1 MKELF
6 LNLLALGA
14 IISSILVITA
24 KNPIIAVLFLISVF
38 VNAAGY
44 LILLGI
50 GFVGIAYLIVYV
62 GAITVLFLFVIM
74 LLNIRLSEI
83 IETSTNFTKNLP
95 LALIIGLLLIYEFLT
110 IIPFNYIRGAT
121 DISIITILF
130 NMLQSINNI
139 LINNIDM
146 TNNIVYLTINPIIAD
161 TNFNNFLHIQALG
174 QSLYT
179 SEAILLIILSI
190 ILLLAMVAPIFISKN
205 KENTNKD
212 EYTKIFQIIGLFSY
226 VLK

>member
-1 MKELF
+1 MTEFF
-6 LNLLALGA
+6 LNLLGFGA

-24 KNPIIAVLFLISVF
+24 KNPIIAVLFLIAVF

-83 IETSTNFTKNLP
+83 IEISTNFTKNLP

-130 NMLQSINNI
+130 DMLQSINNI

-161 TNFNNFLHIQALG
+161 TNFNNFLQIQALG
-174 QSLYT
+174 HNLYT
-179 SEAILLIILSI
+179 FGSIWLIITSL
-190 ILLLAMVAPIFISKN
+190 ILLLAMIATLFLTLN
-205 KENTNKD
+205 KNTNN
-212 EYTKIFQIIGLFSY
+212 
-226 VLK
+226 